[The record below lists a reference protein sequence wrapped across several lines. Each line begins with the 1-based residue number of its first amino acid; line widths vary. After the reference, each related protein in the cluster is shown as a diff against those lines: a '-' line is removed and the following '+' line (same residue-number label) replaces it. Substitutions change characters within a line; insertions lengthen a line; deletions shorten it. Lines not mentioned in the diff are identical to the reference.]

1 MNITKKWTVFGL
13 AAALAATMTLG
24 AIAETPD
31 QSTTSE
37 VAVEETSEQ
46 AQENRITGTI
56 MEIDLE
62 NGEALIF
69 NEEMGEVLMRFEN
82 ALLDGVPT
90 LYPGVTVTFE
100 TTGIMTM
107 SLPAQMNAVGVECV
121 YLEGTVQGF
130 EDGMLLV
137 ETETLGAVAAH
148 LNLGPRVYGLEN
160 LAVGAKATVFFNGIT
175 TRSIPAQL
183 TPDVLV
189 FEAEE
194 ESGAEGDDI
203 TEADIAEADE
213 PAQDGDA
220 E

>member
-1 MNITKKWTVFGL
+1 MNITKKWTVFCL

-24 AIAETPD
+24 AMAETPD
-31 QSTTSE
+31 QPATNE
-37 VAVEETSEQ
+37 EAVEQ

-56 MEIDLE
+56 VEIDLE

-121 YLEGTVQGF
+121 YLEGAVQGF

-137 ETETLGAVAAH
+137 ETETLGTVAAH

-160 LAVGAKATVFFNGIT
+160 LTEGAKATIFFNGIT

-194 ESGAEGDDI
+194 VSDAEA
-203 TEADIAEADE
+203 EDIADADE
-213 PAQDGDA
+213 TAQDEAA